1 MHDTHKESR
10 SRLDAALVY
19 RELARSREH
28 AVRLIKDG
36 LVVVEETVIR
46 KPSFP
51 VTHSNLV
58 TVSGGGEPEW
68 ASRGAYKLLGALE
81 EFAPAGLDLTG
92 KKVLDA
98 GASTGGF
105 TDVCLQRGAS
115 VVVAADVGREQL
127 IPRLRSHP
135 QVLVKEQLNLRH
147 VTVDDTEGY
156 CDAMVGDLSFISWRL
171 VLPAIASVLADGA
184 DLLPMVKPQFEVGK
198 NRLGNRGVVRSAQL
212 REEVTIG
219 VAEFAAELGLSTLAA
234 GASRLPGPSGNVEY
248 FLWLKKDGGARMPS
262 DSVLHELIHNAVEK
276 GPQ

>member
-36 LVVVEETVIR
+36 LVVVEGTVIR

-92 KKVLDA
+92 KRFLMLVHQPEVLLM
-98 GASTGGF
+98 SVCTVEPLWSWPL
-105 TDVCLQRGAS
+105 TSDVS
-115 VVVAADVGREQL
+115 
-127 IPRLRSHP
+127 
-135 QVLVKEQLNLRH
+135 N
-147 VTVDDTEGY
+147 
-156 CDAMVGDLSFISWRL
+156 
-171 VLPAIASVLADGA
+171 
-184 DLLPMVKPQFEVGK
+184 
-198 NRLGNRGVVRSAQL
+198 
-212 REEVTIG
+212 
-219 VAEFAAELGLSTLAA
+219 
-234 GASRLPGPSGNVEY
+234 
-248 FLWLKKDGGARMPS
+248 
-262 DSVLHELIHNAVEK
+262 
-276 GPQ
+276 